1 MASKAGTG
9 MVLNLDLV
17 PQAEENMSAYEMMLS
32 ETQERMLLVV
42 TKGREQEIID
52 LFNKYGVEACAV
64 GEVIEEKVFKVIT
77 KGKNGQTSQ

>member
-17 PQAEENMSAYEMMLS
+17 PQAEENMTAYEMMLS

-42 TKGREQEIID
+42 KKGREQEMID
-52 LFNKYGVEACAV
+52 IFKKHDVDAVAV
-64 GEVIEEKVFKVIT
+64 GEVIRR
-77 KGKNGQTSQ
+77 